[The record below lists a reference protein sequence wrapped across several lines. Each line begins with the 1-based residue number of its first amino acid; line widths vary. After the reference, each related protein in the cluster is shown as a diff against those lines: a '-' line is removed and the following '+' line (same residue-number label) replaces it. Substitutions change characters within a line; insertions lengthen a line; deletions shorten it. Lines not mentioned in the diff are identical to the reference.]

1 MPTALDQQ
9 HPGPGFQDAN
19 ETCAD
24 IAGEFQAEVQM
35 EGIIKMVPL
44 ESQTEPAKPYSL
56 GKPIL
61 AKLNFHLRK
70 KILEIRL
77 GIPLK
82 ARESREQTV
91 AMPENIWTQES
102 LGSLNNHGKTL
113 LQELP
118 IPPDMPRALDPEWL
132 HLKQQLA
139 TELKAVHQKQKQP
152 SSRAVPHDSVH
163 WASKIS
169 QPSGDT
175 TETQV
180 LCVQL
185 EAKKREEPG
194 KPKMAGDHGEE
205 DAGFAVSSTREKSH
219 PAEAQRPEGM
229 LLNRTPCSPWRRRR
243 RFHPHAPCEHSPQH
257 RPQLK
262 LPELPPGVPGGKD
275 SEKNDLQDSQAK
287 LNVILKPARPL
298 QGQTL
303 QGQVL

>member
-1 MPTALDQQ
+1 MTLPEEQGLS
-9 HPGPGFQDAN
+9 PGPGFQDGN

-56 GKPIL
+56 RKPIL

-70 KILEIRL
+70 KILDIQM

-118 IPPDMPRALDPEWL
+118 IPPDMPRSLDPEWL

-139 TELKAVHQKQKQP
+139 TELKPVHQKQKQP

-169 QPSGDT
+169 QPSGDM
-175 TETQV
+175 TETQ
-180 LCVQL
+180 
-185 EAKKREEPG
+185 G
-194 KPKMAGDHGEE
+194 
-205 DAGFAVSSTREKSH
+205 
-219 PAEAQRPEGM
+219 
-229 LLNRTPCSPWRRRR
+229 
-243 RFHPHAPCEHSPQH
+243 APCQHSPQH

-262 LPELPPGVPGGKD
+262 FPEIAPGVPGGKD

-287 LNVILKPARPL
+287 FNVILKPASVPENV
-298 QGQTL
+298 QPVVPQAS
-303 QGQVL
+303 

>member
-1 MPTALDQQ
+1 MTLPEEQGLS
-9 HPGPGFQDAN
+9 PGPGFQDAN

-24 IAGEFQAEVQM
+24 IAGEFQAEVQR

-44 ESQTEPAKPYSL
+44 ESQTEPAKPSSL

-70 KILEIRL
+70 KILEIQL

-82 ARESREQTV
+82 AGESREQTV

-139 TELKAVHQKQKQP
+139 TELQAVHQKQKQP
-152 SSRAVPHDSVH
+152 SSRAVPRDSVH

-169 QPSGDT
+169 QPSGDM

-185 EAKKREEPG
+185 EASVNNPSLEEPQSPDKSKDSAQDPTLAEKREEPG
-194 KPKMAGDHGEE
+194 KPKMAGDHGEG

-219 PAEAQRPEGM
+219 SAEAQRPEG
-229 LLNRTPCSPWRRRR
+229 C
-243 RFHPHAPCEHSPQH
+243 F
-257 RPQLK
+257 
-262 LPELPPGVPGGKD
+262 
-275 SEKNDLQDSQAK
+275 
-287 LNVILKPARPL
+287 
-298 QGQTL
+298 
-303 QGQVL
+303 